1 MMSGFSSSSWLSWCL
16 VTLEIYAL
24 MLGTRWY
31 AYDLIAD
38 RTNMALTVRHQTVKR
53 LPNDGKVHAILR
65 CVRCGHTKPF
75 HNEISD
81 EHVQQL
87 KDRVVCSKCR
97 SKEITLDLFS
107 LEAQRVPTL
116 SRQSAKK
123 CIVCGSEISEI
134 TLEAVPHT
142 LCCSEH
148 LDQNPRAQIRIIE
161 PMGSRD
167 DFKKDSASN
176 WSRATRPKF

>member
-1 MMSGFSSSSWLSWCL
+1 MLHYSYSF
-16 VTLEIYAL
+16 IYRS
-24 MLGTRWY
+24 T
-31 AYDLIAD
+31 
-38 RTNMALTVRHQTVKR
+38 MALVVRNQSVKR

-65 CVRCGHTKPF
+65 CVRCGHTKSF
-75 HNEISD
+75 HEEIGNEY
-81 EHVQQL
+81 VQQL
-87 KDRVVCSKCR
+87 KDHAVCSKCR
-97 SKEITLDLFS
+97 SKEITIDLFS
-107 LEAQRVPTL
+107 LESPSGSML
-116 SRQSAKK
+116 HHQSAKK

-148 LDQNPRAQIRIIE
+148 LDQNPPARTRIVE
-161 PMGSRD
+161 PMGSRE

>member
-1 MMSGFSSSSWLSWCL
+1 MF
-16 VTLEIYAL
+16 IIK
-24 MLGTRWY
+24 RY
-31 AYDLIAD
+31 AYDLLVD
-38 RTNMALTVRHQTVKR
+38 RTNMALTVRNQTVKR

-65 CVRCGHTKPF
+65 CVRCGHTKSF
-75 HNEISD
+75 QHQIGD
-81 EHVQQL
+81 DYVQRL
-87 KDRVVCSKCR
+87 KDRAVCSKCR

-107 LEAQRVPTL
+107 LENQRVPTL
-116 SRQSAKK
+116 GRQLAKK

-148 LDQNPRAQIRIIE
+148 LNQNPPARIRIVE
-161 PMGSRD
+161 PMGSRE